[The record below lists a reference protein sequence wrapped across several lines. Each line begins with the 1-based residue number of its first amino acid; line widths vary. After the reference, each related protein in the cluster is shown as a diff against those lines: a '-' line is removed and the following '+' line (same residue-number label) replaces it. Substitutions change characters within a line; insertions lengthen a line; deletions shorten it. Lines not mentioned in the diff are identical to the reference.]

1 MKTPM
6 DDAKRQAISKSIT
19 QKAID
24 TTTRTITA
32 HFGPEIAADAVGQ
45 ALLDVCDWYNPAHK
59 SGAAAS
65 TYFIACAKQN
75 ALNLCKTPT
84 TSDIDEMPNLSN
96 GKLDCNSPELNQL
109 PAWLVRMPIVDKTM
123 EQLRM
128 MRAINDS
135 KTEVSTIKR
144 AERVLELL
152 VAMLEHDDDADD
164 PVLPLGD
171 RNRSDL
177 YAILGNQ
184 LGCNPR
190 SVQNAMLIVSKAARR
205 ANPELC
211 RAVRSGH
218 AA

>member
-6 DDAKRQAISKSIT
+6 DATKRTAISKSIT
-19 QKAID
+19 QKVID

-45 ALLDVCDWYNPAHK
+45 ALVDVCDWYNPAHE

-65 TYFIACAKQN
+65 TYFVACAKQN

-84 TSDIDEMPNLSN
+84 TSDIDEMPNLFG

-123 EQLRM
+123 AQLRM
-128 MRAINDS
+128 MRTVSDS
-135 KTEVSTIKR
+135 PSEVSTVKR

-152 VAMLEHDDDADD
+152 VAMLEHDDDTDD
-164 PVLPLGD
+164 HVLPLGD
-171 RNRSDL
+171 RERGDL
-177 YAILGNQ
+177 YAILGDQ

-190 SVQNAMLIVSKAARR
+190 SVQNAMLILSKAAKR

-218 AA
+218 VV